1 MAKRQE
7 LPVIDLQA
15 DLVQLTPAELAAW
28 RDVLSISWP
37 VYKAVTIEIARQRV
51 LASPPERP
59 GAGKMQG
66 VGQNDR

>member
-28 RDVLSISWP
+28 REVLTLSWP
-37 VYKAVTIEIARQRV
+37 LYKAVTINVARSRA
-51 LASPPERP
+51 LAALPEPP
-59 GAGKMQG
+59 GAGKMQEAG
-66 VGQNDR
+66 KIAP